1 MRLQHDLAMIIAGI
15 GLVSGVLTAMTS
27 LVVGAIGG
35 QAMGILLSDVVGLP
49 FSLLILATSV
59 ETFTQ
64 LRESQKRT

>member
-1 MRLQHDLAMIIAGI
+1 MRLQHALAMIIAGI